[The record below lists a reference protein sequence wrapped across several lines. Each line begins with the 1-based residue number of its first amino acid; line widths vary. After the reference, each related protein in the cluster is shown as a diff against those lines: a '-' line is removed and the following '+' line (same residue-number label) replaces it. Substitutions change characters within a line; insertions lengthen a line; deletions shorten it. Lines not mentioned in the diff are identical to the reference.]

1 MDSNNDSHQAHAEEE
16 IRMLIAQ
23 SHKSGIINQVEL
35 ALFGVE
41 GAKTDFGA
49 ISPVNGKMT

>member
-35 ALFGVE
+35 ALFDNVF
-41 GAKTDFGA
+41 DF
-49 ISPVNGKMT
+49 TE